1 MVDLDKFFSKF
12 RLEKKRPPK
21 AMIIVLIIAV
31 VLAAGAL
38 TMLHLSIAMLNRRT
52 EDLRQQAAQ
61 LEGENEE
68 LMEDIDQ
75 VGSIKGIVEI
85 AEEELGLV
93 QPDTVIYQTEP

>member
-1 MVDLDKFFSKF
+1 MADLEKFFSKF
-12 RLEKKRPPK
+12 RLVKKRTQK
-21 AMIIVLIIAV
+21 ATVIMLIVAA

-38 TMLHLSIAMLNRRT
+38 TVVQFAIGALNSRT
-52 EDLRQQAAQ
+52 EELRRQAAQ

-93 QPDTVIYQTEP
+93 QPDTVIFQTEP